1 MYALQVSGVEV
12 TLDDNHCERPKSGG
26 VSQSLPRSRRFDF
39 KLREEDGW
47 RLPEDSGPCPAS
59 AAEEGESQEG
69 EVPRAGDPPAAPC
82 PGVTPQRGCPGAP
95 LAPEPSTR
103 ATEHSESIPDV
114 LAGGPGEG
122 PQQAGACGGN
132 YSSVSPDV
140 PPRLWGATAASHQAG
155 MTWPEPLSSPQRT
168 WNRSPRGLESEEG
181 GLGRERLRTGPA
193 RFRDEPSGASGPA
206 KRCVCRRHPA
216 RRSGAVNCGELSQVP
231 DWTRDTSCG
240 DTSRMFHACRRQ
252 GHEAAVK
259 T

>member
-114 LAGGPGEG
+114 LARGPGEG

-132 YSSVSPDV
+132 YSSVPPDV
-140 PPRLWGATAASHQAG
+140 PPCLWGATAASHQAG
-155 MTWPEPLSSPQRT
+155 MTWPEPPLFST
-168 WNRSPRGLESEEG
+168 ENLE
-181 GLGRERLRTGPA
+181 
-193 RFRDEPSGASGPA
+193 
-206 KRCVCRRHPA
+206 
-216 RRSGAVNCGELSQVP
+216 QVP
-231 DWTRDTSCG
+231 AG
-240 DTSRMFHACRRQ
+240 AGERRRGSGQ
-252 GHEAAVK
+252 GEAADGTRQVSG
-259 T
+259 